1 MGTSSL
7 TQNPHWL
14 YSDSVATRVHFSVWQ
29 CWKYKTLQHARDGL
43 YSWWGWSLG
52 VVGCT
57 IFVEPRFL
65 KERVLRILKN
75 PTHNYLHIYNIYIH
89 IYIHNTYIKN
99 PNGENP
105 PLEVLLVSLKD
116 LGVWTKQQNVHL
128 IHNRIWTLQ
137 VINLSLYQWL
147 SFIYHHHPI
156 FLLHESKFSPCVC
169 NISYKDAGVSAIV
182 FHPSRSLLLPSHF
195 PKPETLCLEYIKA
208 VFSIVIHTRI
218 THRR

>member
-65 KERVLRILKN
+65 KE
-75 PTHNYLHIYNIYIH
+75 
-89 IYIHNTYIKN
+89 
-99 PNGENP
+99 
-105 PLEVLLVSLKD
+105 
-116 LGVWTKQQNVHL
+116 
-128 IHNRIWTLQ
+128 
-137 VINLSLYQWL
+137 
-147 SFIYHHHPI
+147 
-156 FLLHESKFSPCVC
+156 
-169 NISYKDAGVSAIV
+169 KDAGVSAIV